1 MRKYPD
7 SGDLSFSGIVTFA
20 HLPHSRCLDEPQQTF
35 DIAVL
40 GMPFDTSVSYR
51 PGARFGP
58 NAIRQGSRR
67 HATNR
72 AYSIPWFARFPL
84 VLFLVRQL
92 THDLCRNFNPFLAGA
107 KVLDCGDVPI
117 SPYDNALAMDQIE
130 TAYSSLL
137 AREVSTEFMQG
148 AFARMSLAQD
158 ELLTRTRGAEHGDT
172 KSLALDGKEHP
183 KIVTLGGD
191 HTYAGPAT
199 IP

>member
-72 AYSIPWFARFPL
+72 AYSIPWCARLHAVFSSFGPL
-84 VLFLVRQL
+84 IRHV
-92 THDLCRNFNPFLAGA
+92 DRNFNPFLAGA
-107 KVLDCGDVPI
+107 KVFDCGDVPI

-137 AREVSTEFMQG
+137 ARPVATDFMQG
-148 AFARMSLAQD
+148 AFPFSQSRRKRRADEGRTAR
-158 ELLTRTRGAEHGDT
+158 RTWRHKEPGARRQGAPEDRD
-172 KSLALDGKEHP
+172 SRR
-183 KIVTLGGD
+183 
-191 HTYAGPAT
+191 
-199 IP
+199 